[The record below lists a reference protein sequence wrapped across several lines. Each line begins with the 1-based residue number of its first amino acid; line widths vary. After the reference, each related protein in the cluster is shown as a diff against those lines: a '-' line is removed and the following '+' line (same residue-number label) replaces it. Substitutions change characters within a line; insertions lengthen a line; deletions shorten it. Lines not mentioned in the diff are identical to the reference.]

1 MNSAVTCSRSKFAQ
15 LKRSHLGFYTVAVAI
30 WQDGASIKELG
41 GMSFYSG
48 AEEEPMRLATLVTA
62 TALGLAGFAT
72 AYLYHDKSDPPHRY
86 GSWQELS
93 AAQPSCKSM
102 TNHKE

>member
-1 MNSAVTCSRSKFAQ
+1 
-15 LKRSHLGFYTVAVAI
+15 
-30 WQDGASIKELG
+30 
-41 GMSFYSG
+41 
-48 AEEEPMRLATLVTA
+48 MRLATLVTA

-72 AYLYHDKSDPPHRY
+72 AYLYHDKSDPPQRY

-102 TNHKE
+102 TNLSECICRCRRLAVLSAGSRLRAARLDVC